1 MIDTHSHLYYPDFT
15 DDLDAVMERAQE
27 AGVERIITAGV
38 DRATSEQCL
47 EIAARYPGVVFA
59 AIGVHPSEVDKTSEA
74 DLLWI
79 GAMAGDPAVV
89 AIGEIGLDV
98 YRGET
103 NMTLQEAVFIHLLQL
118 ARQTALPVIVH
129 HRAAGAR
136 TIEII
141 EAQQVTRGVF
151 HCFSEDEAYARRV
164 LAAGLSV
171 SFTGNLTYKN
181 SPLPDLARRL
191 PLERTLLETD
201 APFMAPA
208 PFRGKRCEP
217 AHTRQVALKQ
227 AELHGVELGRRG
239 PLDDAG
245 RGRTVF
251 SGNDDYTREPTMSNH
266 IFTVDEARRAM
277 PLVSQIANDLQHTV
291 EALKSIPSGLS
302 YLYGTDVPA
311 EMPEGD
317 RSRAVSLRAAIESLA
332 DEMQEIGVH
341 LKGVQPVLVDFPA
354 VRDGEAIFLCWALGE
369 TDIGHWHTASGGYH
383 GRQPL

>member
-1 MIDTHSHLYYPDFT
+1 M
-15 DDLDAVMERAQE
+15 
-27 AGVERIITAGV
+27 
-38 DRATSEQCL
+38 
-47 EIAARYPGVVFA
+47 
-59 AIGVHPSEVDKTSEA
+59 
-74 DLLWI
+74 
-79 GAMAGDPAVV
+79 V

-103 NMTLQEAVFIHLLQL
+103 NITRQEAVFIHLLQL

-164 LAAGLSV
+164 LATGMAV

-181 SPLPDLARRL
+181 SPLPELARRL

-201 APFMAPA
+201 APFMAPM

-227 AELHGVELGRRG
+227 AELHAVSLEDVDRL
-239 PLDDAG
+239 
-245 RGRTVF
+245 T
-251 SGNDDYTREPTMSNH
+251 TRAAAALFFPAMMTLSLKPTMSTH

-317 RSRAVSLRAAIESLA
+317 RRRAVSLRAAIEALA